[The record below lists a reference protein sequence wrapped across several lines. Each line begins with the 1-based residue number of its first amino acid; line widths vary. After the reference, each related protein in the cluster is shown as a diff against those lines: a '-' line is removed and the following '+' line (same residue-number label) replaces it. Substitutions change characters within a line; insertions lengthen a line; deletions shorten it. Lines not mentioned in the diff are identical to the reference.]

1 MSIKSQI
8 NDFLLTGQ
16 FTNNIDEFGNEE
28 PYIDRLKRTWM
39 AKENTPGCKPE
50 NVQPDWPPP

>member
-16 FTNNIDEFGNEE
+16 FTNNIDEYKKSKHVRIKNNKDMILGVKDVF
-28 PYIDRLKRTWM
+28 LT
-39 AKENTPGCKPE
+39 T
-50 NVQPDWPPP
+50 

>member
-16 FTNNIDEFGNEE
+16 FTNNIDEFGNVNL
-28 PYIDRLKRTWM
+28 YISSSDANEQYIAFPLINFNYKS
-39 AKENTPGCKPE
+39 N
-50 NVQPDWPPP
+50 